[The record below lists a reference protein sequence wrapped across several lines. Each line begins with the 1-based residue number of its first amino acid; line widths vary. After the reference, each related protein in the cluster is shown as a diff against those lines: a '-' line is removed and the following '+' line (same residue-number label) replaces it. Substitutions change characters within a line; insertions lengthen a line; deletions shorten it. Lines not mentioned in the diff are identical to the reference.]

1 MRTNQVRSA
10 VPITAGE
17 SRTARKR
24 NLAQM
29 KKLKPAGTATQT
41 AERGLETTM
50 TENERNRIARDANER
65 FIKSG
70 IEIRDV
76 YGKLAE

>member
-1 MRTNQVRSA
+1 MRKNQVTSA

-17 SRTARKR
+17 TRTARKR

-29 KKLKPAGTATQT
+29 KKFKPAGTATQT
-41 AERGLETTM
+41 AERVLETTM